1 MKRFF
6 LSGVSLVTLV
16 IISLSTPSALSNV
29 NQDQY
34 LRVKYTTISNPIIQ
48 TNSSPQEVNFSVLI
62 ETDGY
67 QIEENDLIC
76 NDGGSNISAKLIELV
91 KNEYSATCTFKYDNA
106 SQTGLRTIYMS
117 TRFALQGAANLR
129 LIPANAKIIY
139 PVKEKD
145 SFGQTVIRNV
155 SAFDMFSRQSAW
167 LGAPVAINP
176 PQNFKYPNFPK
187 VSDAF
192 IVFEARYP
200 QPVDFKVSIDKRSKT
215 FSAKC
220 ADQTPP
226 GFKNE
231 TKIYRKEL
239 LWGGWG
245 PFAISAG
252 KPVTG
257 SYLESPLKG
266 KKVNLS
272 CAYLISLKN
281 PIFPGIQIAYV
292 ESLLK
297 TVQFPKK

>member
-1 MKRFF
+1 MKRYF
-6 LSGVSLVTLV
+6 LSVLMVLT
-16 IISLSTPSALSNV
+16 IFITSLSAPIAQSNV

-34 LRVKYTTISNPIIQ
+34 LKVRYTTITNPVIQ
-48 TNSSPQEVNFSVLI
+48 TTASPQEVTYTAFI

-67 QIEENDLIC
+67 QIIDNDLTC
-76 NDGGSNISAKLIELV
+76 NDGGSVVPASQTEIAKNNFSA
-91 KNEYSATCTFKYDNA
+91 SCTFKYDNA

-117 TRFALQGAANLR
+117 TRFAVQGSANLK

-139 PVKEKD
+139 PVAEKD
-145 SFGQTVIRNV
+145 SFGQTVIKNV
-155 SAFDMFSRQSAW
+155 SAFEMFSRQSAW

-187 VSDAF
+187 ISDAF

-292 ESLLK
+292 ESPLK